1 MIINT
6 IKEYEDINK
15 LIFDNFLYYKNNLL
29 NKIVLID
36 FNGGKA
42 NIKM

>member
-29 NKIVLID
+29 NKIIKNIVLTI
-36 FNGGKA
+36 NKA
-42 NIKM
+42 IMS